1 MTSGRDMPGP
11 PAWLMLRD
19 EMVGFARSRVML
31 VLWIVLPLV
40 TTLGYVLLPDRAV
53 DSMMPG
59 AQMSATDFMAL
70 MISSVAG
77 TVAALL
83 VGVDIVS
90 ERNRKV
96 YDLFVIRPIRREVIL
111 WAKFVAVTV
120 SVSVACIVA
129 LALGLTVDAV
139 RGAPVGGDT
148 IVAALDG
155 LGSLVAVI
163 ALSAGVGVFFGV
175 VSRSILVAVIL
186 ILYLGQNLAVVP
198 MLPVW
203 LGVLPDRF
211 WLIMAIS
218 AALTLVMV
226 WLGGVI
232 FRRAEL

>member
-1 MTSGRDMPGP
+1 MPGP
-11 PAWLMLRD
+11 PTWLMLRD

-40 TTLGYVLLPDRAV
+40 TTVGYLVLPDRAV

-59 AQMSATDFMAL
+59 AQLGATDFMAL

-111 WAKFVAVTV
+111 WAKFIAVTI

-148 IVAALDG
+148 ILAALDS

-211 WLIMAIS
+211 WLFMAIS

-232 FRRAEL
+232 FRRSEL

>member
-1 MTSGRDMPGP
+1 MPPP

-31 VLWIVLPLV
+31 VLWIVLPLA
-40 TTLGYVLLPDRAV
+40 TTAGYLLLPDRAV
-53 DSMMPG
+53 GSMMPG

-83 VGVDIVS
+83 VGVNIVS

-211 WLIMAIS
+211 WLFMAIS
-218 AALTLVMV
+218 AALTLLMV

-232 FRRAEL
+232 FRRSEL

>member
-1 MTSGRDMPGP
+1 
-11 PAWLMLRD
+11 MLRD

-40 TTLGYVLLPDRAV
+40 TSVGYLLLPDRAV
-53 DSMMPG
+53 DSLMPG
-59 AQMSATDFMAL
+59 SKMGASDFMAM

-139 RGAPVGGDT
+139 RGATVGADT
-148 IVAALDG
+148 IVAALDS

-186 ILYLGQNLAVVP
+186 ILYLGQNLSILP

-211 WLIMAIS
+211 WLIMTTS
-218 AALTLVMV
+218 AALTLAMV

-232 FRRAEL
+232 FRRSEL